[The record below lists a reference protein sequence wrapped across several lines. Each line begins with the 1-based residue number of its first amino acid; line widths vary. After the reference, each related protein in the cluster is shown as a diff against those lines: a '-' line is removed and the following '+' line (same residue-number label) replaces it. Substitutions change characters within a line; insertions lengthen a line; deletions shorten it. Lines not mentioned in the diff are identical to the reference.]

1 MRICTCNKVQSCMIV
16 HYSILLQQII
26 RQYYSTTT
34 TQHNTSQYNTIQ
46 YNTIVDYFP
55 IQKSLKTT
63 SNISSIPTLPVI
75 LPTCLMEVLSS
86 SAAISKD
93 LFASAVLQ
101 VRSVYK
107 Q

>member
-1 MRICTCNKVQSCMIV
+1 MYDCTLFYFVAAIIQHKAIV
-16 HYSILLQQII
+16 VL
-26 RQYYSTTT
+26 YYNTT
-34 TQHNTSQYNTIQ
+34 QYNTIQ
-46 YNTIVDYFP
+46 YTDTIVYYFP

-93 LFASAVLQ
+93 LFASAVLH
-101 VRSVYK
+101 VRSVY
-107 Q
+107 QQ